1 VIYVTQHCADVG
13 ASENAVAM
21 AGDSVVGKVSQES
34 GNHGQGSCQRAPWDC
49 KLAKYIKHSGGA
61 REQILAGKF
70 GVEDE
75 VDRVKVGRL
84 NAVAGQNAGCD
95 GTLQRGETKDAIAV
109 AAQDELDEAVAE
121 SADAVVEEDGMHGIL
136 TTLAPCRLRSGIG
149 RSDVFRLHCILDS
162 ALTDPYRMETA
173 MSAKA
178 AEMMGLLQELAL
190 IKDQDAKY
198 ESGPKGEAETA
209 EYENR
214 KQRRQAI
221 SHQICA
227 LGGTAN

>member
-1 VIYVTQHCADVG
+1 
-13 ASENAVAM
+13 
-21 AGDSVVGKVSQES
+21 
-34 GNHGQGSCQRAPWDC
+34 
-49 KLAKYIKHSGGA
+49 
-61 REQILAGKF
+61 
-70 GVEDE
+70 
-75 VDRVKVGRL
+75 
-84 NAVAGQNAGCD
+84 
-95 GTLQRGETKDAIAV
+95 
-109 AAQDELDEAVAE
+109 
-121 SADAVVEEDGMHGIL
+121 
-136 TTLAPCRLRSGIG
+136 
-149 RSDVFRLHCILDS
+149 
-162 ALTDPYRMETA
+162 